1 MRPPETVAFSSTI
14 QLEKRITPRAHP
26 NMPTPNRVN
35 TPQQQ
40 PQHQSPAKAATPRHE
55 LSIRQP
61 NASPQPR
68 EQTSPNP
75 SSLAQ
80 RISRDEHALARES
93 TRLKAANDP
102 LANVRKAQ
110 APATI
115 KRTMFDASGQAREN
129 FEAYLFPLQHWFDG
143 SLSCYY
149 VQYNA
154 QFSSGGSERGTIPW
168 PVCYPKTH
176 DAMAIADAISERT
189 GQNVP
194 LPIPV
199 PQTTYILPKGTY
211 LTPLLKNIYAHKP

>member
-1 MRPPETVAFSSTI
+1 MRPPEIVAFSSTI
-14 QLEKRITPRAHP
+14 RIEKRIIPRVHP
-26 NMPTPNRVN
+26 NVPTPNRVN

-40 PQHQSPAKAATPRHE
+40 PQHQSPAKTVLPKHE
-55 LSIRQP
+55 LSVRRP
-61 NASPQPR
+61 HASPQPR
-68 EQTSPNP
+68 EQSSPHP

-80 RISRDEHALARES
+80 RIARDEHALARES
-93 TRLKAANDP
+93 TRLQAANDP
-102 LANVRKAQ
+102 LADVRKAQ

-115 KRTMFDASGQAREN
+115 KRTMFDASGQAQDN
-129 FEAYLFPLQHWFDG
+129 VEAYLFPLQHWFDG

-176 DAMAIADAISERT
+176 DAIAIANAISEKTGRT
-189 GQNVP
+189 VP

-199 PQTTYILPKGTY
+199 PQATYTLPTGTY
-211 LTPLLKNIYAHKP
+211 LTPLLKDIYAHRP